1 MKLKAS
7 HYWLS
12 DGRVVVEVRDHD
24 AKKDMPKLNPFSGPG
39 PGAYHN
45 RKPQIATLVHSMI
58 FPRGI
63 AKADV
68 KLAKKNAIMF
78 YEIKMNEVTK

>member
-7 HYWLS
+7 HYWLQ

-24 AKKDMPKLNPFSGPG
+24 AKKDMPTLNPFSKGFT
-39 PGAYHN
+39 YN

-63 AKADV
+63 PKADV

-78 YEIKMNEVTK
+78 YEIKVNEVTK